1 MTAEEAK
8 QFGLVD
14 SVVEKENKTQ
24 YIELLQLQLD
34 NNIIDLYYTT
44 IDSI

>member
-1 MTAEEAK
+1 MKKFLKALERDNFMTAEEAK

-24 YIELLQLQLD
+24 YIELF
-34 NNIIDLYYTT
+34 TT
-44 IDSI
+44 SA